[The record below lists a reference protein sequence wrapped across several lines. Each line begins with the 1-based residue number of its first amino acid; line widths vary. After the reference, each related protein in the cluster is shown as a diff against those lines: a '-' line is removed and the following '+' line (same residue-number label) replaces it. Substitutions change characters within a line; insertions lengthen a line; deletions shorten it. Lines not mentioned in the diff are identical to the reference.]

1 MTTIELAAAAEKA
14 MDALTTRLNDQPS
27 DSPEVVE
34 KLKGIV
40 HGVLLAL
47 GAALPED
54 AGDTAEQAREVM
66 DTLLQPAVGAL
77 DDLAEALRDDEYQ
90 RTIAA

>member
-14 MDALTTRLNDQPS
+14 VDALTTRLNDQHAA
-27 DSPEVVE
+27 DPEVVE

-47 GAALPED
+47 NAVAAD
-54 AGDTAEQAREVM
+54 TAGDSAEKAGEAM
-66 DTLLQPAVGAL
+66 DALLPAVPAIA
-77 DDLAEALRDDEYQ
+77 DLAEALRDDAYQ
-90 RTIAA
+90 RGIAA